1 MNNLTFTPDNN
12 FEILHC
18 FSGTFNK
25 EDKGILLNSSGT
37 EPGELYT
44 RPHSCTPQQL
54 TIYVYMT

>member
-1 MNNLTFTPDNN
+1 MNNLTFTPHKN

-37 EPGELYT
+37 EPGQPYT
-44 RPHSCTPQQL
+44 RPHSCITPQQL
-54 TIYVYMT
+54 TIYVT